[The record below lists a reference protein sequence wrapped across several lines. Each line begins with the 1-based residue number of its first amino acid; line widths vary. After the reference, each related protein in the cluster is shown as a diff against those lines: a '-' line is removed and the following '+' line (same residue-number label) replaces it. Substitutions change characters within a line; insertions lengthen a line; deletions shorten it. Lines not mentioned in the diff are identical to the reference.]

1 MSGGIIG
8 GGLFQLAIILMSREN
23 IQLLTKYFYYYQK
36 TK

>member
-8 GGLFQLAIILMSREN
+8 GGLFQLAIILMSKEY
-23 IQLLTKYFYYYQK
+23 IQFLTKYFYYYQK